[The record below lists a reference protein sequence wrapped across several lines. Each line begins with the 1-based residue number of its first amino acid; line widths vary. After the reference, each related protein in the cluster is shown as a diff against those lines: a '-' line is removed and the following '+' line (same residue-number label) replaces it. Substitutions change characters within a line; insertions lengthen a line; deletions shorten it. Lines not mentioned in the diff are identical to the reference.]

1 MVHLNIRSIPEHFI
15 ELTSYID
22 SRDFLFQIIAIS
34 EIWLKLYHTDCIIP
48 SYSIEKYIRVN
59 KLGGGVSLYVHSS
72 LQYKLRNDIKI
83 GSDSETINS
92 VFVEIDKNTAGT
104 RRNLII
110 RCIYRPPWV
119 NLSGYNSC
127 MTNTL
132 ALLQSEHKYIFL
144 LGDYNV
150 DISPTTEIHLAS
162 EELKNILASE
172 HFFPLINK
180 HTHANKKRGKF
191 SHHY

>member
-22 SRDFLFQIIAIS
+22 SLDFIFIIIAIS
-34 EIWLKLYHTDCIIP
+34 ETWLKPNHTDYIIP
-48 SYSIEKYIRVN
+48 NDSIEKDIRAH
-59 KLGGGVSLYVHSS
+59 KRGGGVSLYVHSS
-72 LQYKLRNDIKI
+72 LQYKLRNDLKI
-83 GSDSETINS
+83 GSKSTNS
-92 VFVEIDKNTAGT
+92 IFVEIDKNTAGT
-104 RRNLII
+104 RQNLIVG
-110 RCIYRPPWV
+110 CIYRPPWV
-119 NLSGYNSC
+119 NLSEYNSC

-150 DISPTTEIHLAS
+150 DISPTTEIYLAT

-172 HFFPLINK
+172 LVCLFVL
-180 HTHANKKRGKF
+180 RVC
-191 SHHY
+191 SM